1 MTAPVAGRRVVVTGM
16 GAVSGI
22 GVGLREFAAAL
33 RAGRSAAAP
42 ATSFDTTGFPSE
54 IVCEVRDFVA
64 GDWIRTLDPARLGRA
79 AQFAAAAARMA
90 VLDAGLEPEAL
101 ARRRGLVTIGTTN
114 GESQDVDELTAV
126 DVRHGPD
133 RMRPELARRV
143 PPQTIATSV
152 ARELGLSDVDARVI
166 GTACS
171 AGNYAIGEGLDAIR
185 LGLADYV
192 LCGGSDAVSRKTFAA
207 FHRLGLVAP
216 DACRPF
222 DAERRGIV
230 TGEGAGVLLLES
242 AEHATARGARVHA
255 EVLGYGLNCDGEH
268 PVAPSRSSVA
278 RCMRLALRDAGVK
291 PEEVG
296 FVSAHGTGTQ
306 LNDITECE
314 AIRDVY
320 GDRPP
325 PVVSLK
331 SMLGHTMGA
340 ASALAAIGCVLA
352 LTGEFIPPTI
362 NHRRT
367 DPACDIDCVPNV
379 ARPARVDVVQNNG
392 FAFGGD
398 NAVVVLGRYDGRER

>member
-1 MTAPVAGRRVVVTGM
+1 MAPVTGRRVVVTGM
-16 GAVSGI
+16 GVVSGI
-22 GVGLREFAAAL
+22 GVGLREFAEGL
-33 RAGRSAAAP
+33 KAGRSAAAP

-54 IVCEVRDFVA
+54 VVCEVRGFVP
-64 GDWIRTLDPARLGRA
+64 GDWLRTVDPARLGRA
-79 AQFAAAAARMA
+79 GQFAAAAARMA
-90 VLDAGLEPEAL
+90 VHDAGLDQEDL

-114 GESQDVDELTAV
+114 GESQDVDELTTTG
-126 DVRHGPD
+126 VRHGPD
-133 RMRPELARRV
+133 RMRPDLARRV
-143 PPQTIATSV
+143 PAQTIATSV
-152 ARELGLSDVDARVI
+152 ARELRLSDVDARVI

-222 DAERRGIV
+222 DAERQGIV

-242 AEHATARGARVHA
+242 LEHATARGARIHA

-268 PVAPSRSSVA
+268 PVAPDRSSVA
-278 RCMRLALRDAGVK
+278 RCIRLALSDAGVQ
-291 PEEVG
+291 PAEVG
-296 FVSAHGTGTQ
+296 FISAHGTGTK

-320 GDRPP
+320 GDRTP

-352 LTGEFIPPTI
+352 LTEEFIPPTI

-379 ARPARVDVVQNNG
+379 ARPAQVDVVQNNG

-398 NAVVVLGRYDGRER
+398 NAVVVLGRHGRGER